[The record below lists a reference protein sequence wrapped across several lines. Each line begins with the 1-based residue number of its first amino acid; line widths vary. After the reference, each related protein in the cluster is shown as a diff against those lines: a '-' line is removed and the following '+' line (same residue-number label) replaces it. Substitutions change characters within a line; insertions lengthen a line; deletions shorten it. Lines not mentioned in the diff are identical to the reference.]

1 VAADVLIKQDSR
13 LHGSYTTMAKA
24 TAEHPAVP
32 EGYKLKKKKPIYKRI
47 WFWLLV
53 LVLVVIIAVS
63 TSGGGDE
70 ATVSG
75 SGDSSSDSE
84 AAPAGPTFQGQ
95 TEKDTSAEP
104 GQTITL
110 DEVAMTSTA
119 LVEGDATLGA
129 TLCTTVTIA
138 NNSGEQ
144 VDFNS
149 FEYTLQDPA
158 GAIRNTT
165 FMGSDNLLSSGNLA
179 PAGTV
184 TGDVCFDATGATG
197 TYAVIY
203 APAFSFS
210 NDRAVW
216 VNNR

>member
-1 VAADVLIKQDSR
+1 MA
-13 LHGSYTTMAKA
+13 TT
-24 TAEHPAVP
+24 TEHPAVP

-53 LVLVVIIAVS
+53 IVLVIIIAVS
-63 TSGGGDE
+63 AGSGGDD
-70 ATVSG
+70 AAVSG
-75 SGDSSSDSE
+75 NGDTTSDSGS
-84 AAPAGPTFQGQ
+84 APAGPSFQGQ
-95 TEKDTSAEP
+95 QEGDTSAEP

-110 DEVAMTSTA
+110 DDVAITSTA
-119 LVEGDATLGA
+119 LVAGDATLGS

-138 NNSGEQ
+138 NNSDDQ
-144 VDFNS
+144 VSFNS

-158 GAIRNTT
+158 GAIRNAT
-165 FMGSDNLLSSGNLA
+165 FLGSDTLLSSGDLA
-179 PAGTV
+179 TGGTV
-184 TGDVCFDATGATG
+184 TGDVCFDDAAATG

-210 NDRAVW
+210 SDRAVW